1 MQPAG
6 TCRRGTCVRSSGG
19 SPGANSVI
27 AVRSTA
33 TGSTSLTRSTSWLPT
48 TSHLIPGAS
57 FHCAARVWS
66 TLPSTPMSPRQM
78 IVSSMS
84 TTSRQALIIARS
96 ASRAVRND
104 RSKTSSDT
112 SSPRCRSDQIQVVS
126 SGSSHVAG
134 PIPRAN
140 RISACVCSPFTI
152 GWTGGISA
160 RFSSSMYSSCTC
172 AAAASATPTL
182 EELGEFFAEPD
193 FDEQLD
199 VMNPLGDGP
208 LDVSSLPTLELP
220 DTVLFPDESVTL
232 TVSRTDP
239 LLRLVEQGGAVV
251 RLGDAPPATIVK
263 FRPRFSQPRE
273 DDGAVCTLGTVSVTA
288 RYGPGEASLHVL
300 TCARVINDQNKN
312 DPPGRNP
319 AYPVFDSCAAFPELR
334 ENSLKLIHQSPGID
348 AVPGSNLLDRLEA
361 IEQVGR
367 VYDEQFP
374 DEPGG
379 RDDGENEAPGRPM
392 RFLDVAADFI
402 AVSLIREIPGLEVPF
417 RLQQEWLDLLDPCAR
432 VRALNAFV
440 AESLDDLMT
449 PDRIYGRH
457 PRRHGSSATSACWCT
472 AGNDPR
478 QELHAHEVPTPR
490 FGTEQER
497 RHGFRQ
503 VRERVGHDVAVGP
516 REPHP
521 LGSDS
526 VWQREAA
533 DGAEE
538 HRVDRCVGLRFLHV
552 ALPGGGPLCLS
563 HHSA

>member
-1 MQPAG
+1 MQI
-6 TCRRGTCVRSSGG
+6 RGSFFFSQLICWAESG
-19 SPGANSVI
+19 
-27 AVRSTA
+27 
-33 TGSTSLTRSTSWLPT
+33 
-48 TSHLIPGAS
+48 
-57 FHCAARVWS
+57 
-66 TLPSTPMSPRQM
+66 
-78 IVSSMS
+78 
-84 TTSRQALIIARS
+84 
-96 ASRAVRND
+96 
-104 RSKTSSDT
+104 
-112 SSPRCRSDQIQVVS
+112 
-126 SGSSHVAG
+126 
-134 PIPRAN
+134 
-140 RISACVCSPFTI
+140 
-152 GWTGGISA
+152 
-160 RFSSSMYSSCTC
+160 
-172 AAAASATPTL
+172 SATPTL
-182 EELGEFFAEPD
+182 EELGEFFTEPD

-273 DDGAVCTLGTVSVTA
+273 DDGAVCTLGTISVTA

-300 TCARVINDQNKN
+300 TCARVINDQDKN

-379 RDDGENEAPGRPM
+379 RDDGGNEAPGRPM

-432 VRALNAFV
+432 VRAVNAFV

-472 AGNDPR
+472 AGTTLGRNSTR
-478 QELHAHEVPTPR
+478 MR
-490 FGTEQER
+490 FR
-497 RHGFRQ
+497 RPASGRSRSVATVS
-503 VRERVGHDVAVGP
+503 VRCGNA
-516 REPHP
+516 
-521 LGSDS
+521 
-526 VWQREAA
+526 
-533 DGAEE
+533 
-538 HRVDRCVGLRFLHV
+538 
-552 ALPGGGPLCLS
+552 
-563 HHSA
+563 SAMT